1 MVRSKSRNSL
11 FHPGKKR
18 MMAADLL
25 SAAIVLLLTGL
36 FLYRAMVILEYR
48 WDWSILSSALFT
60 PKGIL
65 LKGFIIT
72 LRLSLW
78 ATVVALIVG
87 TVVGM
92 MRVTKSHFPRLVSLS
107 YVSLIRNLPP
117 LVLVFL
123 FYFFFSSQVLDPLGL
138 DQAARSATPFAQS
151 VISLLFAE
159 PGRITAFLSAI
170 LTLGLYE
177 ASYIAEIVR
186 SGIRSV
192 PKGQWEAAWALGLSP
207 FERMKSVVLPQAL
220 RNALPAMAGQ
230 FISTIK
236 DSAIVSII
244 SIGELTFQGM
254 ELTAATYR
262 TFEIWISISLLYFIL
277 TFALSGLS
285 RFFELRLRRTY
296 AD

>member
-1 MVRSKSRNSL
+1 MIQSKSRNAL
-11 FHPGKKR
+11 FHPGR
-18 MMAADLL
+18 RSMMAADIV
-25 SAAIVLLLTGL
+25 SAAIISSLLLL
-36 FLYRAMVILEYR
+36 FIYRALVVLNYH
-48 WDWSILSSALFT
+48 WNWSILASALFS

-65 LKGFIIT
+65 LKGFIVTI
-72 LRLSLW
+72 RLSIW
-78 ATVVALIVG
+78 STIVALIVG

-92 MRVTKSHFPRLVSLS
+92 MRITKSHFPRLLSLS
-107 YVSLIRNLPP
+107 YVSLLRNLPP

-123 FYFFFSSQVLDPLGL
+123 FYFFFSTQVLDPLGL
-138 DQAARSATPFAQS
+138 DRAARAASPFTKKL
-151 VISLLFAE
+151 ISTLLAE
-159 PGRITAFLSAI
+159 PGSITAFISAI

-192 PKGQWEAAWALGLSP
+192 PKEQWEAAWALGLSP
-207 FERMKSVVLPQAL
+207 FERMKSIVLPQAF

-236 DSAIVSII
+236 DSAIVSVI

-262 TFEIWISISLLYFIL
+262 TFEIWISVSMLYFLL
-277 TFALSGLS
+277 TFTLS
-285 RFFELRLRRTY
+285 RFAALLERKMRKTY